1 MMLALQANRS
11 AFGAKLTEQPLMQ
24 NLLADLCVESEA
36 HTLLAMRMARL
47 FNDSVN
53 HERAGNADHES
64 GHIYRVGIAVSKY
77 YITKR
82 LPNLVY
88 ECMEAHGGNGFVE
101 DFPMARM
108 YRHAPLN
115 SIWEG
120 SGNVM
125 TLDVLR
131 AAKHLPLL
139 MQEIKECIPLGNVA
153 MNAYIQTL
161 EKDLYRMLNDTNN
174 PESML
179 ALQRHARNLVD
190 RLAIAL
196 QGSVVLRFGCPIM
209 AEMYVESRVFNNGMD
224 SRGMNFGSTVYSQSN
239 LNRVLDANIPTGLL
253 LSV

>member
-1 MMLALQANRS
+1 
-11 AFGAKLTEQPLMQ
+11 MQ

-47 FNDSVN
+47 FNDATN
-53 HERAGNADHES
+53 HERAGDPLHES
-64 GHIYRVGIAVSKY
+64 GHIFRVGIAVSKY

-101 DFPMARM
+101 DLPMARM

-131 AAKHLPLL
+131 AAQHLPLL
-139 MQEIKECIPLGNVA
+139 MKEIKECVPLGNA
-153 MNAYIQTL
+153 ALNSYIQAL
-161 EKDLYRMLNDTNN
+161 EKDLFRLLKGATT

-179 ALQRHARNLVD
+179 ELQRHARNLVD
-190 RLAIAL
+190 RLAVAL
-196 QGSVVLRFGCPIM
+196 QASVLMRFGCPVM
-209 AEMYVESRVFNNGMD
+209 AEMYVESRVFNGRGD
-224 SRGMNFGSTVYSQSN
+224 SRGMNFGSTVYSADN
-239 LNRVLDANIPTGLL
+239 LKHVLQENIPTGLL